1 METGEVIINGKKIF
15 YRSKGKGPAI
25 VLLHGFAEEGSIWK
39 QQFDIFTNHRLII
52 PDLPGSGGSEIT
64 DDMSI
69 DGMAVTINEFLK
81 ASGIRRCI
89 LIGHSMGGYITL
101 AYAEKFKDSLNG
113 FGLVHSTAYPDSNEK
128 IETRNKGISFI
139 EQQGAYEFLKISIP
153 NLYSPITK
161 KMHPQFIEEQISSS
175 HNFSAASLV
184 SYYKAMIHRPDRT
197 KVLID
202 NELPVLFILGKY
214 DTATPL
220 KDGLQLCHMPWIS
233 YIHILEN
240 SGHMGMIEE
249 SSESN
254 KALINYIT
262 RIDHQAR

>member
-161 KMHPQFIEEQISSS
+161 KMHPQ
-175 HNFSAASLV
+175 
-184 SYYKAMIHRPDRT
+184 
-197 KVLID
+197 
-202 NELPVLFILGKY
+202 
-214 DTATPL
+214 
-220 KDGLQLCHMPWIS
+220 
-233 YIHILEN
+233 
-240 SGHMGMIEE
+240 
-249 SSESN
+249 
-254 KALINYIT
+254 
-262 RIDHQAR
+262 